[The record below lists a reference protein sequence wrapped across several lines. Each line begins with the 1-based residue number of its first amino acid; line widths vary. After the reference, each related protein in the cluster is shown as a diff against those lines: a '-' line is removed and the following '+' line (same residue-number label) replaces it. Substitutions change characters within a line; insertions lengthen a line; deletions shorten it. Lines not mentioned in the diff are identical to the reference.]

1 MKILV
6 TGATGF
12 IGRNLLPVL
21 AHQREG
27 HSVSAVARRIPKDA
41 NLNINWI
48 AADLANPGWVKD
60 LPDED
65 IDVVIHLAQSKHYR
79 DFPIQSTDIFNI
91 NVRATFELSEWAM
104 KRGVKRILFASTGN
118 VYGSKACSHRED
130 DPCFPDTMY
139 GASKL
144 SAEMLLKPFSDFL
157 DVLILRFFGVYGP
170 GQTDAMLPGII
181 QRFNAGNEITLAEN
195 IGVKFNPI
203 YVADC
208 VDAIN
213 QLTSAPIPRRYEIL
227 NVGGAEVVDL
237 RQISL
242 LLERIG
248 AKQAVTKV
256 TTDNPKQLV
265 GSIEKLCKAYGFA
278 EKTSFQDG
286 LSCVFN
292 SLTESSEK

>member
-6 TGATGF
+6 TGASGF
-12 IGRNLLPVL
+12 MGRNLLPVL
-21 AHQREG
+21 VNQREG
-27 HSVSAVARRIPKDA
+27 HLVFAVARRIPNDA
-41 NLNINWI
+41 HPAVNWI
-48 AADLANPGWVKD
+48 AADLGNTGWTKN

-79 DFPIQSTDIFNI
+79 DFSSQSTDIFNI
-91 NVRATFELSEWAM
+91 NVRATFELAEWAI
-104 KRGVKRILFASTGN
+104 KHGVKRILFASTGN
-118 VYGSKACSHRED
+118 VYGSKVCSHHED

-144 SAEMLLKPFSDFL
+144 SAEILLKPFSGFL
-157 DVLILRFFGVYGP
+157 DVLVLRFFGVYGP

-203 YVADC
+203 YVDDC
-208 VDAIN
+208 VAAIN

-242 LLERIG
+242 LLEKISD
-248 AKQAVTKV
+248 KKAVTKV

-265 GSIEKLCKAYGFA
+265 GSIEKLCKTYGFA

-286 LSCVFN
+286 LRRVFN